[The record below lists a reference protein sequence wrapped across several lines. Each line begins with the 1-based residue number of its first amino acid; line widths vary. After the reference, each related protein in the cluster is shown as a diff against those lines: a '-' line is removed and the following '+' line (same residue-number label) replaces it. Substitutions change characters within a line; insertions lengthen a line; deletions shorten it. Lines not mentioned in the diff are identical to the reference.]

1 MTATMTAATTT
12 ANNNASE
19 IPTNSA
25 DDRARVAMYAS
36 LTRVIEGAPIQNKL
50 AVFGLMAK
58 TAADE
63 AAILRQQYIDDL
75 WSVAGDV
82 GLVRLLGTASVQGAL
97 AVAFSGDQ
105 P

>member
-1 MTATMTAATTT
+1 MTATTT
-12 ANNNASE
+12 ANNNATK

-25 DDRARVAMYAS
+25 DDRAQVAMYAS

-82 GLVRLLGTASVQGAL
+82 GLVRLLGTSAVGASL
-97 AVAFSGDQ
+97 RDAFSGGR